1 MTFTFLDPLLTSI
14 LHLIIY
20 LLLPLILLGALAF
33 VLRIILIIA
42 ISSQDSKFVYKYRTV
57 ILLTLIL
64 LTLIILGGFIVI
76 SQDVIQF
83 IIYVGS
89 NME

>member
-1 MTFTFLDPLLTSI
+1 MTFTFIDPLLTSI
-14 LHLIIY
+14 LQLIVY
-20 LLLPLILLGALAF
+20 LFLPLILLGALAF
-33 VLRIILIIA
+33 VLRIVLIIT
-42 ISSQDSKFVYKYRTV
+42 ISSQDSKFVHKYRIV

>member
-42 ISSQDSKFVYKYRTV
+42 ISSQDSMFVHKYRTV